1 MKTNAWRVLATLFL
15 LAWFGAA
22 PARAE
27 WRRAESPNFVVYGNL
42 SESALRERVL
52 LLEDFDQLLR
62 TLTAGQEEPAPNK
75 LHIYIVPGIEALR
88 VVRQVPAGIA
98 GFYTASEDGILAMVD
113 GSQRDAGNEILFHE
127 YTHHFMM
134 QNSTLIYPAW
144 FVEGFAEYFAT
155 VRFTSRKIDIGNYSR
170 GRAAS
175 IQGRWIPLERLLS
188 AGPGGLTQEETGAYY
203 AQSWLLVH
211 YFHSTPERQAALN
224 RLLTAVQGRSPVE
237 ALQSATGLTP
247 ETLTRELRRY
257 IAGGSIRYRQM
268 ERGSPAA
275 PPAVAVTLLPR
286 SADDLIF
293 YEAALRTGVSD
304 ENGAAYL
311 QRIRALAARYP
322 DDPLAMRVLAHIEL
336 RFGDGAVADRLLD
349 RLLAAAP
356 NDAEL
361 LYLKGMRWL
370 VAAQSDNPPEQAAA
384 TARTWFGRAQ
394 RADQNHYQTL
404 YRYAESLRGERA
416 FLAENTSNA
425 LVLAHQLAPQV
436 YSITLNAA
444 SVLIARREHAH
455 AVALL
460 RPLVANPHDPELAR
474 VARGMIERAQSATD
488 APAGREPDAGTEAGD
503 AETPEGN

>member
-1 MKTNAWRVLATLFL
+1 MKIAARGVLAAFFL
-15 LAWFGAA
+15 LCWFGVA

-27 WRRAESPNFVVYGNL
+27 WRRAESPNFVVYGDL
-42 SESALRERVL
+42 SESALRERIL

-62 TLTAGQEEPAPNK
+62 MLTAGQEEPAPNK
-75 LHIYIVPGIEALR
+75 LHIYIVSGIEALR

-98 GFYTASEDGILAMVD
+98 GFYTASPDGILAMVD

-127 YTHHFMM
+127 YAHHFMM

-155 VRFTSRKIDIGNYSR
+155 VRFTARKIDIGNYSR

-175 IQGRWIPLERLLS
+175 IQGRWIAMERLLS
-188 AGPGGLTQEETGAYY
+188 AGPAGLNQEEQAAYY

-211 YFHSTPERQAALN
+211 YFYSTPERQAALN
-224 RLLTAVQGRSPVE
+224 RLLATVPGGSPAE

-268 ERGSPAA
+268 ERGSPAT
-275 PPAVAVTLLPR
+275 PPPVTVALMPR
-286 SADDLIF
+286 SADDLVL

-304 ENGAAYL
+304 ENGASYL
-311 QRIRALAARYP
+311 QRIRVLAGRYP

-336 RFGDGAVADRLLD
+336 RYGDGAAADRLLD

-370 VAAQSDNPPEQAAA
+370 IAAEADNPPEQAAA

-416 FLAENTSNA
+416 FFSENTSNA

-436 YSITLNAA
+436 HSITLNAA
-444 SVLIARREHAH
+444 SVLIARREFAH

-460 RPLVANPHDPELAR
+460 LPLVANPHDPDLSRMAR
-474 VARGMIERAQSATD
+474 EMTERARAAMGAAGA
-488 APAGREPDAGTEAGD
+488 APARPV
-503 AETPEGN
+503 GN